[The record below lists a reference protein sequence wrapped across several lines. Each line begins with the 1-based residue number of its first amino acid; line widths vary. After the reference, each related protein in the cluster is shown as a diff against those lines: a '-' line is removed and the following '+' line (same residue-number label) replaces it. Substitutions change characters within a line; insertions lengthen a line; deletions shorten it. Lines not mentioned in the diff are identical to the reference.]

1 MTNIINKISNW
12 QDTRTPWGIMVIISA
27 GLVVTSHS
35 FLQNYLYMRPC
46 EQCVYIRFAFLCMAL
61 GGILAGISP
70 KNIILKLIAYALSF
84 YGAILGIMYSLKLDK
99 IHKAARGDDPFGVQ
113 GCLILPHYPFN
124 LALHEWAPD
133 WFLPTGD
140 CGYDNPVVPDGAAL
154 DALQRYFIDIY
165 SDGWYLMPSIK
176 FMNMPQCT
184 LLGFGVCFIV
194 LAIMLACCIITKFK
208 PAKA

>member
-1 MTNIINKISNW
+1 M
-12 QDTRTPWGIMVIISA
+12 
-27 GLVVTSHS
+27 H
-35 FLQNYLYMRPC
+35 
-46 EQCVYIRFAFLCMAL
+46 
-61 GGILAGISP
+61 
-70 KNIILKLIAYALSF
+70 
-84 YGAILGIMYSLKLDK
+84 SLKLDK

-113 GCLILPHYPFN
+113 GCLIQPRYPFN
-124 LALHEWAPD
+124 LPLHKWAFD

-194 LAIMLACCIITKFK
+194 LAIMLACCIIIKFK

>member
-1 MTNIINKISNW
+1 
-12 QDTRTPWGIMVIISA
+12 MVVISA

-113 GCLILPHYPFN
+113 GCLIWPQFPFN

-140 CGYDNPVVPDGAAL
+140 CGYDNPVVPDDATL
-154 DALQRYFIDIY
+154 NALQRYFIDIY
-165 SDGWYLMPSIK
+165 SDGWYLVPSIK
-176 FMNMPQCT
+176 FMNMAQCT